1 MCQGGA
7 PPPPRPP
14 LVPPPR
20 RESLEADQRLLIGAR
35 GQEGKAGKG
44 GRRSK
49 KAPPLCAPCSP
60 PTASALTRNDN
71 LPRPRLLLRP
81 PPPSPSAFGPSRFEA
96 KHLFGAV
103 LKLEYPGA
111 KMAGSRRPDSPQP
124 PSLVPPFGP
133 RRQQGKGPPALGRS
147 PASQRGGE
155 GRGAKPEHQDD
166 KVGPGGERG
175 SILRGLPAQ
184 KESWENGPFGFKG
197 KMPGK
202 RVYLARVPRSRRP
215 PCDST
220 GRGPGP
226 PGGAPEPPAQGL
238 PETPGPSRCGRRGSF
253 PFFGLK

>member
-1 MCQGGA
+1 MTICLA
-7 PPPPRPP
+7 PA
-14 LVPPPR
+14 
-20 RESLEADQRLLIGAR
+20 S
-35 GQEGKAGKG
+35 
-44 GRRSK
+44 SF
-49 KAPPLCAPCSP
+49 AP
-60 PTASALTRNDN
+60 
-71 LPRPRLLLRP
+71 LPRPRP
-81 PPPSPSAFGPSRFEA
+81 HSVP
-96 KHLFGAV
+96 HV
-103 LKLEYPGA
+103 
-111 KMAGSRRPDSPQP
+111 SRRNTSPGQSSNLSIRVQKWPVPDARTPPQP

-166 KVGPGGERG
+166 KVGPGGERD
-175 SILRGLPAQ
+175 SIQRGLPAQ

-202 RVYLARVPRSRRP
+202 RVHLARVPRSRRP

-238 PETPGPSRCGRRGSF
+238 PETPGPSRGGRRRSF

>member
-81 PPPSPSAFGPSRFEA
+81 PPPSAFGPSRFEA
-96 KHLFGAV
+96 KHLSGAV

-111 KMAGSRRPDSPQP
+111 KMAGSRRPDSPPAALPSSAVRAAAAAGERAARPRPQP
-124 PSLVPPFGP
+124 S
-133 RRQQGKGPPALGRS
+133 QPAG
-147 PASQRGGE
+147 RGGE
-155 GRGAKPEHQDD
+155 GGQAGTPRRQSRP
-166 KVGPGGERG
+166 R
-175 SILRGLPAQ
+175 RRTGLHSKRSARP
-184 KESWENGPFGFKG
+184 
-197 KMPGK
+197 K
-202 RVYLARVPRSRRP
+202 RVLGEWALRLQRKNAR
-215 PCDST
+215 
-220 GRGPGP
+220 
-226 PGGAPEPPAQGL
+226 
-238 PETPGPSRCGRRGSF
+238 
-253 PFFGLK
+253 